1 MPPNSLP
8 LPTFKHIIR
17 IIAST
22 DPNSD
27 GLLIIIGEQVNAIS
41 SEYSPLLR
49 RLPLKIDTVLNLGLE
64 LAEVVL
70 IVHFLDNLAPLP
82 LLYLVL
88 YGPIVQLL
96 QVFLVFRWVTLPK
109 DRLQKCEDCLLD
121 RLLDE
126 AKLLI
131 AFVSENL
138 TKKGYLMVILGEL
151 FDASDDGSGPL
162 DDKILETI
170 ALVKVGVHVLLHRL
184 LSLLTLFTLQVK
196 FHLIRIH
203 VMNQFFELFEG

>member
-1 MPPNSLP
+1 M
-8 LPTFKHIIR
+8 PTFEHFIR
-17 IIAST
+17 IIART

-41 SEYSPLLR
+41 SEYSPLLC

-64 LAEVVL
+64 LTEVVL

-88 YGPIVQLL
+88 YGPFVQPL
-96 QVFLVFRWVTLPK
+96 QVFLVFCWVTLSK
-109 DRLQKCEDCLLD
+109 DRLQKCEDCILD

-151 FDASDDGSGPL
+151 FDTSDDGSGPL
-162 DDKILETI
+162 NDKILETI
-170 ALVKVGVHVLLHRL
+170 ALVKVGVHVLFHCL
-184 LSLLTLFTLQVK
+184 LSLLALLTLQVK